1 MNGDTKYAPLGIG
14 ILFALLSV
22 LYAVALWCG
31 WDQLKLAIEIVNCSA
46 DFLANTKRLLGVP
59 ILYYVALF
67 LYFLFWLSC
76 VISVECMGKIV
87 PDPGDDLVYVPLNKD
102 INWGDR
108 KEMGAIV
115 NWMLAF
121 LVFALVWFV
130 FFLQAS
136 NNYVVMVTASTYYFT
151 STREKLGA
159 GQVSTGIRWAWVH
172 NFGSLAFGSIIIT
185 IIFLVRTIVY
195 YFFKKAEKLSGENGC
210 VKCISCV
217 VICFLKCIEEIVEY
231 ITRAGF
237 AYMAIAGESFCK
249 SCYDGLILNF
259 KHGIKFGFANYLAW
273 CFIMVGKV
281 GITILNV
288 VLAWLFMSHVTGSAQ
303 EVSNP
308 FVPLIFVGVVSYLI
322 VAVFL
327 GLFDESVLAMMTS
340 VCADLDLNGDG
351 KADWGPA
358 TLHEVLDK
366 MEDDHDKKDGK

>member
-172 NFGSLAFGSIIIT
+172 NFGSLAFGSFIIALIFT
-185 IIFLVRTIVY
+185 IRLLVY
-195 YFFKKAEKLSGENGC
+195 YVCKKAEKASGDNGFI
-210 VKCISCV
+210 KAISCMAQ
-217 VICFLKCIEEIVEY
+217 CLLKCLEDIMEY
-231 ITRAGF
+231 INKAAY
-237 AYMAIAGESFCK
+237 AYMSISGESFCK
-249 SCYDGLILNF
+249 AALNGLMLQLNHAASF
-259 KHGIKFGFANYLAW
+259 AFANILAAAFIMLGKIGLTVLN
-273 CFIMVGKV
+273 CFILYFY
-281 GITILNV
+281 ITGT
-288 VLAWLFMSHVTGSAQ
+288 A
-303 EVSNP
+303 P
-308 FVPLIFVGVVSYLI
+308 
-322 VAVFL
+322 
-327 GLFDESVLAMMTS
+327 
-340 VCADLDLNGDG
+340 
-351 KADWGPA
+351 
-358 TLHEVLDK
+358 
-366 MEDDHDKKDGK
+366 